1 MTETFVLKFS
11 ELCCEKSSE
20 MKLVGLSDENF
31 DKTMLRIMN
40 VQEVQVRWKRD
51 DKTKDLGS
59 ENSAVA
65 RRLF

>member
-1 MTETFVLKFS
+1 
-11 ELCCEKSSE
+11 